1 MKHFKQLFA
10 FVGLLMAGFQM
21 PLFAQHV
28 HEEHPEGCNKARA
41 MSQLMQLRSLNTF
54 EDLSY
59 DLKYYRFEWNIDPA
73 VYAIGGTVTTW
84 FTANQDALSV
94 MEFNLSSALTVSSVK
109 YHGQDITFSQNG
121 DYGLTIN
128 LPAPIANGA
137 LDSLSISYQGV
148 PPSGGFGS
156 FIQSTHNGTPILWT
170 LSEPFGAQD
179 WWPCKNGLTD
189 KIDSIDVY
197 VTTPAQYRAASNGL
211 LAGETTSGNQKTYH
225 WKHRYSIA
233 PYLVAISVTD
243 YVQYTD
249 NVLLSNGV
257 EMPMLNYVYPE
268 SLQQAQQGT
277 ANLVQVLQYF
287 DSLFVTY
294 PFYQEKYGHAQ
305 FGWGGGMEHQTMSF
319 VVHYDWG
326 LLAHELAHQW
336 FGDMVTCGSWE
347 DIWLNEGFATFLEGL
362 TRQRFNQTAQWQSW
376 RASKINQICGQPG
389 GSVMVDD
396 TTSVGRIFSGRLSYN
411 KGSYLLHMLRWKL
424 GDDIF
429 FQGVR
434 EYLQDRAFNYATT
447 PSLIAHL
454 EAAAGQDLTEF
465 FNDWYYGQGFP
476 SYQINWDN
484 ADNTIVLEVSQITS
498 HPSVSFFEMPLPVFV
513 TGANGQTAML
523 RLDHT
528 SNGQV
533 FTADLPFKPV
543 SVTFDPDLWLL
554 SNNNIVQKTE
564 LTGTH
569 QPLSALD
576 IQLSPNPA
584 TATAQLTL
592 NATVG
597 QKLNWKILNADGRI
611 VQSGI
616 ITDRVTSIPV
626 EHLPSGT
633 YQVAIQDGN
642 GAIITRTLVK

>member
-1 MKHFKQLFA
+1 MEQPR
-10 FVGLLMAGFQM
+10 LLISTLILTLIAI
-21 PLFAQHV
+21 FAQAQHTEQDLEIEKLIQFEQQRKGAVLNAPANV
-28 HEEHPEGCNKARA
+28 HTLNYDVKYHRMEWTVSPLVRYISGTITTYFVPAGA
-41 MSQLMQLRSLNTF
+41 SLNQMYF
-54 EDLSY
+54 DLS
-59 DLKYYRFEWNIDPA
+59 N
-73 VYAIGGTVTTW
+73 
-84 FTANQDALSV
+84 S
-94 MEFNLSSALTVSSVK
+94 LTVSSVT
-109 YHGQDITFSQNG
+109 YHGTSCTFSQ
-121 DYGLTIN
+121 LSSQELLIT
-128 LPAPIANGA
+128 LPVTLPVGVQ
-137 LDSLSISYQGV
+137 DSVTVSYAGV
-148 PPSGGFGS
+148 PPNTGFGS
-156 FIQSTHNGTPILWT
+156 YATQNVCSNAVPAMWT
-170 LSEPFGAQD
+170 LSEPYGARD
-179 WWPCKNGLTD
+179 WWPCKQDLND
-189 KIDSIDVY
+189 KIDHIDVY
-197 VTTPAQYRAASNGL
+197 ITTPAPYKGIANGL
-211 LAGETTSGNQKTYH
+211 MLSQTTSGSNITYH
-225 WKHRYSIA
+225 WRHNYPIPAYLIAIAVSDYSVNETTL
-233 PYLVAISVTD
+233 PLTTGNLFMTNYLYPCSSSSATAINSA
-243 YVQYTD
+243 
-249 NVLLSNGV
+249 
-257 EMPMLNYVYPE
+257 
-268 SLQQAQQGT
+268 LQPVMQLFI
-277 ANLVQVLQYF
+277 NLYG
-287 DSLFVTY
+287 SY
-294 PFYQEKYGHAQ
+294 PFSAEKYGHAQ
-305 FGWGGGMEHQTMSF
+305 FGWGGGMEHSTVSF
-319 VVHYDWG
+319 MGGFSHS
-326 LLAHELAHQW
+326 LIAHELAHQW

-584 TATAQLTL
+584 TVTAQLTL

-597 QKLNWKILNADGRI
+597 QKMNWKILNADGRI

-616 ITDRVTSIPV
+616 ITDRVTSFPV